1 MTLKSRLSRSSRSS
15 LLRRSA
21 VAVAM
26 AVGCA
31 GAWADTPP
39 FTLDPSAAATA
50 LNGTAFT
57 ADNILVSDYSK
68 VTLNPGG
75 TFTDTGLLSII
86 GFQLGDTLVL
96 PTGLNTD
103 YGLYI
108 SFTGHGTTSGNPTT
122 QNTTATFTDLTYT
135 LYGYNGTAT
144 FGLDAG
150 NNPFETATEADVLAT
165 GSLIQGTASTSLS
178 GTGPLFTPSASASL
192 TFLAGADAGSF
203 FAAPSPFYNLAFA
216 AFTNTTT
223 QVIAFDGGFAI
234 KKGGGAFNFAATPP
248 VPEPGTYAL
257 LLGGLGAI
265 GFVTRRRRQT

>member
-1 MTLKSRLSRSSRSS
+1 MTLKSRLLFTSP
-15 LLRRSA
+15 LLQRTA
-21 VAVAM
+21 VALAM
-26 AVGCA
+26 ATACA

-39 FTLDPSAAATA
+39 FTLDPTAAATA

-68 VTLNPGG
+68 VTVDAGG

-108 SFTGHGTTSGNPTT
+108 SFTGHGTTSLGDPTT
-122 QNTTATFTDLTYT
+122 ENTSGTFTDLTYT
-135 LYGYNGTAT
+135 LYGYNGSAT

-165 GSLIQGTASTSLS
+165 GSLISGSVSTSLS

-192 TFLAGADAGSF
+192 TFLAGVDAGSF
-203 FAAPSPFYNLAFA
+203 FAAPVPFHNLAFA
-216 AFTNTTT
+216 AFTNTTS

-234 KKGGGAFNFAATPP
+234 KKGGGAFNFGATPP

-257 LLGGLGAI
+257 LLAGLGVV
-265 GFVTRRRRQT
+265 GFVTRRRRST

>member
-1 MTLKSRLSRSSRSS
+1 MTLKIRLFGPP

-21 VAVAM
+21 VAIAM
-26 AVGCA
+26 AAVCA
-31 GAWADTPP
+31 GAWADSPP

-68 VTLNPGG
+68 VTLDSGAG
-75 TFTDTGLLSII
+75 TFTDTGLLSVI

-108 SFTGHGTTSGNPTT
+108 SFTGHGTTAGNPTT

-135 LYGYNGTAT
+135 LYGYNGSAT
-144 FGLDAG
+144 FGLDAS
-150 NNPFETATEADVLAT
+150 NNPTETANEADVLAT
-165 GSLIQGTASTSLS
+165 GSLINGTASTTLS
-178 GTGPLFTPSASASL
+178 GLGPLFTPSASASL
-192 TFLAGADAGSF
+192 TFVAGADAGSF
-203 FAAPSPFYNLAFA
+203 FKDPNPFYDLAFA

-223 QVIAFDGGFAI
+223 QVVAFNGGFAI

-265 GFVTRRRRQT
+265 GFVTRRRRNT